1 MIKEL
6 ILTNYD
12 RFFLNN
18 IESIEFRPKQKLQ
31 LLLGTN
37 GSGKSSLLSELNP
50 LPINKNDFT
59 NGSKEITIE
68 KDNNIF
74 KLKSTSN
81 KNSFILNNTELNDGG
96 TKTVQLN
103 LVKEYFNLTPK
114 YNNII
119 LGTEKLTAMSTNE
132 RKNILREMSTVDYS
146 YGIYLYNTLKQEL
159 RDTVGYLKLMQIE
172 MNNDISNIVNDEDIL
187 ILKNDITKCKNMI
200 DSLSMSYSKSE
211 EYRDIPIIDLNI
223 DMDILD
229 KNKLQADLDYNN
241 KFIIN
246 IEEEITNLNKEIDSL
261 DDYSTTIK
269 DSETLNT
276 KLKSLEDY
284 FKNINNKYNMEKYSP
299 IDSKNRLDKLLNSN
313 LNNINIELSYLDN
326 IIFTPTEHKELKSK
340 LEVLNNNLK
349 IVSHGYDNNSKELEI
364 LLSNKTDN
372 NKITCSSCG
381 TMNYFGYSKEK
392 EDILQEKVNNF
403 KIKYDELNSQYLE
416 LYEIY
421 QKQKQKIT
429 YLQEIKEIISDLSVI
444 PLYTD
449 LVKKYVNDIT
459 SITSTM
465 LNIIFKN
472 IEDFLIDIKDY
483 DSNNNELIEVKL
495 KISSGIEILNIYKR
509 KYIEDKDKLINK
521 LNVLL
526 DKKREVNSNI
536 VIIKNNIEKCNI
548 VNKHIETLNTIITN
562 YKFNKK
568 QIVINN
574 KNTILTNTIRELK
587 SLLITL
593 EDKYN
598 NIEKIKS
605 RIEINKKHIDSHEDI
620 RVALQYAINALSPTE
635 GIIAKSINSFINVF
649 LNEMNTIINSV
660 WSYELTLLPCQIN
673 ESNDL
678 DYLFAVK
685 VADNKKDIK
694 DVAYLSTSMKDIVDL
709 SFKIVFMKYMKLTHM
724 PLMLDEFGVF
734 MDDTHRNKVYDV
746 IENLLSNNFS
756 QIYFTANFKS
766 IYGRFVDSDI
776 NILDDKNLE
785 LDDIFYNENLK
796 IVKK

>member
-81 KNSFILNNTELNDGG
+81 KNSFMLNNTELNDGG

-172 MNNDISNIVNDEDIL
+172 MNNDISNIVNDDEIL

-211 EYRDIPIIDLNI
+211 EYKDIPIIDLNI

-229 KNKLQADLDYNN
+229 KNKLQSDLDYNN

-276 KLKSLEDY
+276 KLKSLEEY
-284 FKNINNKYNMEKYSP
+284 FKIINNKYNMEKYSP

-416 LYEIY
+416 LYEVY

-509 KYIEDKDKLINK
+509 KYIEDKDKLISK

-548 VNKHIETLNTIITN
+548 VNKHIETLNTIIAN

-709 SFKIVFMKYMKLTHM
+709 SFKIVFMKHMKLTDM

-734 MDDTHRNKVYDV
+734 MDDIHRNKVYDV

>member
-172 MNNDISNIVNDEDIL
+172 MNNDISNIVNDDEIL
-187 ILKNDITKCKNMI
+187 ILKNDITKCKGMI

-211 EYRDIPIIDLNI
+211 EYKDIPIIDLNI

-276 KLKSLEDY
+276 KLKSLEEY
-284 FKNINNKYNMEKYSP
+284 FKIINNKYNMEKYSP
-299 IDSKNRLDKLLNSN
+299 IDSKNRLEKLLNSN

-392 EDILQEKVNNF
+392 EDVLQEKVNNF

-416 LYEIY
+416 LYEVY

-429 YLQEIKEIISDLSVI
+429 YLQEIKEIISDLSII

-548 VNKHIETLNTIITN
+548 VNKHIETLNTIIAN

-660 WSYELTLLPCQIN
+660 WSYELTLLPCQIS

-734 MDDTHRNKVYDV
+734 MDDIHRNKVYDV

>member
-172 MNNDISNIVNDEDIL
+172 MNNDISNIVNDDEIL

-211 EYRDIPIIDLNI
+211 EYKDIPIIDLNI

-276 KLKSLEDY
+276 KLKSLEEY
-284 FKNINNKYNMEKYSP
+284 FKIINNKYNMEKYSP
-299 IDSKNRLDKLLNSN
+299 IDSKNRLEKLLNSN

-526 DKKREVNSNI
+526 DKKREVSSNI

>member
-211 EYRDIPIIDLNI
+211 EYKDIPIIDLNI

-340 LEVLNNNLK
+340 LEILNNNLK

>member
-81 KNSFILNNTELNDGG
+81 KNSFMLNNTELNDGG

-172 MNNDISNIVNDEDIL
+172 MNNDISNIVNDDEIL

-211 EYRDIPIIDLNI
+211 EYKDIPIIDLNI

-276 KLKSLEDY
+276 KLKSLEEY

-416 LYEIY
+416 LYEVY

-472 IEDFLIDIKDY
+472 IEDFLLDIKDY

>member
-81 KNSFILNNTELNDGG
+81 KNSFMLNNTELNDGG

-172 MNNDISNIVNDEDIL
+172 MNNDISNIVNDDEIL

-211 EYRDIPIIDLNI
+211 EYKDIPIIDLNI

-548 VNKHIETLNTIITN
+548 VNKHIETLNTIIAN

>member
-172 MNNDISNIVNDEDIL
+172 MNNDISNIVNDDEIL

-211 EYRDIPIIDLNI
+211 EYKDIPIIDLNI

-416 LYEIY
+416 LYEVY

-734 MDDTHRNKVYDV
+734 MDDTHRNKV
-746 IENLLSNNFS
+746 I
-756 QIYFTANFKS
+756 T
-766 IYGRFVDSDI
+766 
-776 NILDDKNLE
+776 
-785 LDDIFYNENLK
+785 
-796 IVKK
+796 

>member
-74 KLKSTSN
+74 KLKSTTS

-187 ILKNDITKCKNMI
+187 ILKNDITKCKSMI

-229 KNKLQADLDYNN
+229 KNKLQADLEYNN

-392 EDILQEKVNNF
+392 EDILQEKVTNF

-429 YLQEIKEIISDLSVI
+429 YLQEIKEIISDLSII

-449 LVKKYVNDIT
+449 LVKKYVSDIT

-526 DKKREVNSNI
+526 DKKREVSSNI

-548 VNKHIETLNTIITN
+548 VNKHIETLNIIITN

-660 WSYELTLLPCQIN
+660 WSYELTLLPCQIS

>member
-81 KNSFILNNTELNDGG
+81 KNSFMLNNTELNDGG

-172 MNNDISNIVNDEDIL
+172 MNNDISNIVNDDEIL

-211 EYRDIPIIDLNI
+211 EYKDIPIIDLNI

-229 KNKLQADLDYNN
+229 KNKLQSDLDYNN

-276 KLKSLEDY
+276 KLKSLEEY

-340 LEVLNNNLK
+340 LEILNNNLK
-349 IVSHGYDNNSKELEI
+349 IVSHGYDKNSKELEI

-416 LYEIY
+416 LYEVY

-429 YLQEIKEIISDLSVI
+429 YLQEIKEIISDLSII

-548 VNKHIETLNTIITN
+548 VNKHIETLNTIIAN

-593 EDKYN
+593 EDKYS

-660 WSYELTLLPCQIN
+660 WSYELTLLPCQIS

>member
-81 KNSFILNNTELNDGG
+81 KNSFMLNNTELNDGG

-172 MNNDISNIVNDEDIL
+172 MNNDISNIVNDDEIL

-211 EYRDIPIIDLNI
+211 EYKDIPIIDLNI

-276 KLKSLEDY
+276 KLKSLEEY
-284 FKNINNKYNMEKYSP
+284 FKIINNKYNMEKYSP

-392 EDILQEKVNNF
+392 EDMLQEKVNNF

-429 YLQEIKEIISDLSVI
+429 YLQEIKEIISDLSII

-521 LNVLL
+521 LNNLL

>member
-81 KNSFILNNTELNDGG
+81 KNSFMLNNTELNDGG

-172 MNNDISNIVNDEDIL
+172 MNNDISNIVNDDEIL

-211 EYRDIPIIDLNI
+211 EYKDIPIIDLNI

-276 KLKSLEDY
+276 KLKSLEEY

-416 LYEIY
+416 LYEVY

-429 YLQEIKEIISDLSVI
+429 YLQEIKEIISDLSII

-593 EDKYN
+593 EDKYS

>member
-172 MNNDISNIVNDEDIL
+172 MNNDISNIVNDDEIL
-187 ILKNDITKCKNMI
+187 ILKNDITKCKSMI

-211 EYRDIPIIDLNI
+211 EYKDIPIIDLNI

-276 KLKSLEDY
+276 KLKSLEEY

-416 LYEIY
+416 LYEVY

-526 DKKREVNSNI
+526 DKKREISNNI

>member
-81 KNSFILNNTELNDGG
+81 KNSFMLNNTELNDGG

-172 MNNDISNIVNDEDIL
+172 MNNDISNIVNDDEIL

-211 EYRDIPIIDLNI
+211 EYKDIPIIDLNI

-276 KLKSLEDY
+276 KLKSLEEY
-284 FKNINNKYNMEKYSP
+284 FKIINNKYNMEKYSP

-429 YLQEIKEIISDLSVI
+429 YLQEIKEIISDLSII

-526 DKKREVNSNI
+526 DKKREVSSNI

>member
-172 MNNDISNIVNDEDIL
+172 MNNDISNIVNDDEIL

-211 EYRDIPIIDLNI
+211 EYKDIPIIDLNI

>member
-81 KNSFILNNTELNDGG
+81 KNSFMLNNTELNDGG

-172 MNNDISNIVNDEDIL
+172 MNNDISNIVNDDEIL
-187 ILKNDITKCKNMI
+187 ILKNDITKCKSMI

-211 EYRDIPIIDLNI
+211 EYKDIPIIDLNI

-276 KLKSLEDY
+276 KLKSLEEY
-284 FKNINNKYNMEKYSP
+284 FKIINNKYNMEKYSP
-299 IDSKNRLDKLLNSN
+299 IDSKNRLEKLLNSN

-416 LYEIY
+416 LYEVY

-483 DSNNNELIEVKL
+483 ESNNNELIEVKL

-734 MDDTHRNKVYDV
+734 MDDIHRNKVYDV

-756 QIYFTANFKS
+756 QIFFTANFKS

-785 LDDIFYNENLK
+785 LEDIVYNENLK

>member
-81 KNSFILNNTELNDGG
+81 KNSFMLNNTELNDGG

-172 MNNDISNIVNDEDIL
+172 MNNDISNIVNDDEIL

-211 EYRDIPIIDLNI
+211 EYKDIPIIDLNI

-276 KLKSLEDY
+276 KLKSLEEY
-284 FKNINNKYNMEKYSP
+284 FKIINNKYNMEKYSP

-340 LEVLNNNLK
+340 LEILNNNLK

-416 LYEIY
+416 LYEVY

-526 DKKREVNSNI
+526 DKKREVSSNI

>member
-81 KNSFILNNTELNDGG
+81 KNSFMLNNTELNDGG

-119 LGTEKLTAMSTNE
+119 LGIEKLTAMSTNE

-172 MNNDISNIVNDEDIL
+172 MNNDISNIVNDDEIL

-211 EYRDIPIIDLNI
+211 EYKDIPIIDLNI

-276 KLKSLEDY
+276 KLKSLEEY

-416 LYEIY
+416 LYEVY

-472 IEDFLIDIKDY
+472 IEDFLLDIKDY
-483 DSNNNELIEVKL
+483 ESNNNELIEVKL

-526 DKKREVNSNI
+526 DKKREISSNI

-548 VNKHIETLNTIITN
+548 VNKHIETLNTIIAN

>member
-81 KNSFILNNTELNDGG
+81 KNSFMLNNTELNDGG

-172 MNNDISNIVNDEDIL
+172 MNNDISNIVNDDEIL
-187 ILKNDITKCKNMI
+187 ILKNDITKCKSMI

-229 KNKLQADLDYNN
+229 KNKLQSDLDYNN

-392 EDILQEKVNNF
+392 EDMLQEKVNNF

-416 LYEIY
+416 LYEVY

-429 YLQEIKEIISDLSVI
+429 YLQEIKEIISDLSII

-548 VNKHIETLNTIITN
+548 VNKHIETLNTIIAN

-593 EDKYN
+593 EDKYS

-660 WSYELTLLPCQIN
+660 WSYELTLLPCQIS

>member
-172 MNNDISNIVNDEDIL
+172 MNNDISNIVNDDEIL

-211 EYRDIPIIDLNI
+211 EYKDIPIIDLNI

-229 KNKLQADLDYNN
+229 KNKLQADLEYNN

-269 DSETLNT
+269 DSETLNI
-276 KLKSLEDY
+276 KLKSLEEY
-284 FKNINNKYNMEKYSP
+284 FKIINNKYNMEKYSP
-299 IDSKNRLDKLLNSN
+299 IDSKNRLEKLLNSN

-392 EDILQEKVNNF
+392 EDMLQEKVNNF

-429 YLQEIKEIISDLSVI
+429 YLQEIKEIISELSVI

>member
-81 KNSFILNNTELNDGG
+81 KNSFMLNNTELNDGG

-172 MNNDISNIVNDEDIL
+172 MNNDISNIVNDDEIL

-211 EYRDIPIIDLNI
+211 EYKDIPIIDLNI

-246 IEEEITNLNKEIDSL
+246 IEEEITNLNKEIDNL

-276 KLKSLEDY
+276 KLKSLEEY
-284 FKNINNKYNMEKYSP
+284 FKIINNKYDMEKYSP

-340 LEVLNNNLK
+340 LEILNNNLK

-392 EDILQEKVNNF
+392 EDVLQEKVKNF

-429 YLQEIKEIISDLSVI
+429 YLQEIKEIISDLSII

-536 VIIKNNIEKCNI
+536 VIIKNNIEKCNV

>member
-172 MNNDISNIVNDEDIL
+172 MNNDISNIVNDDEIL

-211 EYRDIPIIDLNI
+211 EYKDIPIIDLNI

-229 KNKLQADLDYNN
+229 KNKLQSDLDYNN

-299 IDSKNRLDKLLNSN
+299 IDSKNRLEKLLNSN

-340 LEVLNNNLK
+340 LEILNNNLK

-392 EDILQEKVNNF
+392 EDVLQEKVNNF

>member
-187 ILKNDITKCKNMI
+187 ILKNDITKCKSMI

-211 EYRDIPIIDLNI
+211 EYKDIPIIDLNI

-269 DSETLNT
+269 DSETLNI

-284 FKNINNKYNMEKYSP
+284 FKIINNKYNMEKYSP

-340 LEVLNNNLK
+340 LEVLNNKLK

-392 EDILQEKVNNF
+392 EDMLQEKVNNF

-429 YLQEIKEIISDLSVI
+429 YLQEIKEIISDLSII

-734 MDDTHRNKVYDV
+734 MDDIHRNKVYDV

>member
-81 KNSFILNNTELNDGG
+81 KNSFMLNNTELNDGG

-211 EYRDIPIIDLNI
+211 EYKDIPIIDLNI

-229 KNKLQADLDYNN
+229 KNKLQSDLDYNN

-276 KLKSLEDY
+276 KLKSLEEY

-392 EDILQEKVNNF
+392 EDMLQEKVNNF

-416 LYEIY
+416 LYEVY

-429 YLQEIKEIISDLSVI
+429 YLQEIKEIISDLSII

-526 DKKREVNSNI
+526 DKKREVSSNI

-548 VNKHIETLNTIITN
+548 VNKHIETLNTIIAN

-660 WSYELTLLPCQIN
+660 WSYELTLLPCQIS

>member
-276 KLKSLEDY
+276 KLKSLEEY
-284 FKNINNKYNMEKYSP
+284 FKIINNKYNMEKYSP

-392 EDILQEKVNNF
+392 EDMLQEKVNNF

-536 VIIKNNIEKCNI
+536 VIIKNNIEKCNV

-660 WSYELTLLPCQIN
+660 WSYELTLLPCQIS

>member
-81 KNSFILNNTELNDGG
+81 KNSFMLNNTELNDGG

-172 MNNDISNIVNDEDIL
+172 MNNDISNIVNDDEIL

-211 EYRDIPIIDLNI
+211 EYKDIPIIDLNI

-276 KLKSLEDY
+276 KLKSLEEY
-284 FKNINNKYNMEKYSP
+284 FKIINNKYNMEKYSP

-472 IEDFLIDIKDY
+472 IEGFLLDIKDY

>member
-172 MNNDISNIVNDEDIL
+172 MNNDISNIVNDDEIL

-211 EYRDIPIIDLNI
+211 EYKDIPIIDLNI

-276 KLKSLEDY
+276 KLKSLEEY
-284 FKNINNKYNMEKYSP
+284 FKIINNKYNMEKYSP

-392 EDILQEKVNNF
+392 EDMLQEKVNNL

>member
-81 KNSFILNNTELNDGG
+81 KNSFMLNNTELNDGG

-172 MNNDISNIVNDEDIL
+172 MNNDISNIVNDDEIL

-211 EYRDIPIIDLNI
+211 EYKDIPIIDLNI

-276 KLKSLEDY
+276 KLKSLEEY
-284 FKNINNKYNMEKYSP
+284 FKIINNKYNMEKYSP

-392 EDILQEKVNNF
+392 EDMLQEKVNNF

-472 IEDFLIDIKDY
+472 IEDFLLDIKDY
-483 DSNNNELIEVKL
+483 ESNNNELIEVKL

-660 WSYELTLLPCQIN
+660 WSYELTLLPCQIS

>member
-172 MNNDISNIVNDEDIL
+172 MNNDISNIVNDDEIL
-187 ILKNDITKCKNMI
+187 ILKNDITKCKSMI

-211 EYRDIPIIDLNI
+211 EYKDIPIIDLNI

-276 KLKSLEDY
+276 KLKSLEEY
-284 FKNINNKYNMEKYSP
+284 FKIINNKYNMEKYSP

-392 EDILQEKVNNF
+392 EDMLQEKVNNF

-416 LYEIY
+416 LYEVY

-472 IEDFLIDIKDY
+472 IEDFLIDIQDY

-521 LNVLL
+521 LNNLL

-548 VNKHIETLNTIITN
+548 VNKHIETLNTIIAN

>member
-172 MNNDISNIVNDEDIL
+172 MNNDISNIVNDDEIL

-276 KLKSLEDY
+276 KLKSLEEY
-284 FKNINNKYNMEKYSP
+284 FKIINNKYNMEKYSP
-299 IDSKNRLDKLLNSN
+299 IDSKNRLEKLLNSN

-340 LEVLNNNLK
+340 LEILNNNLK

-392 EDILQEKVNNF
+392 EDVLQEKVNNF

-416 LYEIY
+416 LYEVY

-526 DKKREVNSNI
+526 DKKREVSSNI
-536 VIIKNNIEKCNI
+536 VIIKNNIEKCNV

>member
-1 MIKEL
+1 
-6 ILTNYD
+6 
-12 RFFLNN
+12 
-18 IESIEFRPKQKLQ
+18 
-31 LLLGTN
+31 
-37 GSGKSSLLSELNP
+37 
-50 LPINKNDFT
+50 
-59 NGSKEITIE
+59 
-68 KDNNIF
+68 
-74 KLKSTSN
+74 
-81 KNSFILNNTELNDGG
+81 
-96 TKTVQLN
+96 
-103 LVKEYFNLTPK
+103 
-114 YNNII
+114 
-119 LGTEKLTAMSTNE
+119 MSTNE

-276 KLKSLEDY
+276 KLKSLEEY
-284 FKNINNKYNMEKYSP
+284 FKIINNKYNMEKYSP

-392 EDILQEKVNNF
+392 EDMLQEKVNNF

-429 YLQEIKEIISDLSVI
+429 YLQEIKEIISDLSII

>member
-187 ILKNDITKCKNMI
+187 ILKNDITKCKSMI

-211 EYRDIPIIDLNI
+211 EYKDIPIIDLNI

-229 KNKLQADLDYNN
+229 KNKLQADLEYNN

-269 DSETLNT
+269 DSETLNI
-276 KLKSLEDY
+276 KLKSLEEY
-284 FKNINNKYNMEKYSP
+284 FKIINNKYNMEKYSP
-299 IDSKNRLDKLLNSN
+299 IDSKNRLEKLLNSN

-392 EDILQEKVNNF
+392 EDMLQEKVNNF

>member
-81 KNSFILNNTELNDGG
+81 KNSFMLNNTELNDGG

-172 MNNDISNIVNDEDIL
+172 MNNDISNIVNDDEIL
-187 ILKNDITKCKNMI
+187 ILKNDITKCKGMI

-211 EYRDIPIIDLNI
+211 EYKDIPIIDLNI

-276 KLKSLEDY
+276 KLKSLEEY
-284 FKNINNKYNMEKYSP
+284 FKIINNKYNMEKYSP

-392 EDILQEKVNNF
+392 EDMLQEKVNNF

-521 LNVLL
+521 LNNLL

>member
-187 ILKNDITKCKNMI
+187 ILKNDITKCKSMI

-211 EYRDIPIIDLNI
+211 EYKDIPIIDLNI

-229 KNKLQADLDYNN
+229 KNKLQADLEYNN

-269 DSETLNT
+269 DSETLNI
-276 KLKSLEDY
+276 KLKSLEEY
-284 FKNINNKYNMEKYSP
+284 FKIINNKYNMEKYSP
-299 IDSKNRLDKLLNSN
+299 IDSKNRLEKLLNSN

-392 EDILQEKVNNF
+392 EDMLQEKVNNF

-429 YLQEIKEIISDLSVI
+429 YLQEIKEIISELSVI

>member
-172 MNNDISNIVNDEDIL
+172 MNNDISNIVNDDEIL
-187 ILKNDITKCKNMI
+187 ILKNDITKCKGMI

-211 EYRDIPIIDLNI
+211 EYKDIPIIDLNI

-276 KLKSLEDY
+276 KLKSLEEY
-284 FKNINNKYNMEKYSP
+284 FKIINNKYNMEKYSP
-299 IDSKNRLDKLLNSN
+299 IDSKNRLEKLLNSN

-416 LYEIY
+416 LYEVY

-429 YLQEIKEIISDLSVI
+429 YLQEIKEIISDLSII

-449 LVKKYVNDIT
+449 LVRKYVNDIT

-548 VNKHIETLNTIITN
+548 VNKHIETLNTIIAN

-660 WSYELTLLPCQIN
+660 WSYELTLLPCQIS

>member
-81 KNSFILNNTELNDGG
+81 KNSFMLNNTELNDGG

-172 MNNDISNIVNDEDIL
+172 MNNDISNIVNDDEIL
-187 ILKNDITKCKNMI
+187 ILKNDITKCKSMI

-211 EYRDIPIIDLNI
+211 EYKDIPIIDLNI

-276 KLKSLEDY
+276 KLKSLEEY

-526 DKKREVNSNI
+526 DKKREVSSNI

-593 EDKYN
+593 EDKYS